1 MNTNESDARYLS
13 MTLEQVEAL
22 PDDELQEYH
31 YAYNRH
37 ERAKELAAQEAYANR
52 KLAKSLGFQD
62 ENDELDLL
70 GVDYHKI
77 DHAELARSTEESRAK
92 LQKYYAEQ
100 AEQERQ
106 DQMNAAAV
114 QFVRSHPEYL
124 PLPENLAA
132 FNAEIEAMGAEVRTK
147 EDLEIIYERLQEKGA
162 VRLDENM
169 VRQQQFMRMQ
179 AQEIARALRSSKE
192 SEAGEIENMNP
203 EAAREKY
210 TQWSAGEEELKLKRA
225 GLIPTQRNSSGLSA
239 K

>member
-1 MNTNESDARYLS
+1 MNSNDEKYLN

-52 KLAKSLGFQD
+52 RLSKSLGFQD
-62 ENDELDLL
+62 ENGEELDLL
-70 GVDYHKI
+70 GADFHKI

-92 LQKYYAEQ
+92 LQQYYAEQ

-106 DQMNAAAV
+106 DQMNAAAL

-124 PLPENLAA
+124 PTPDNLAA
-132 FNAEIEAMGAEVRTK
+132 FNAEIEAMGAEVRSK

-179 AQEIARALRSSKE
+179 AQEIAKALRNSKDT
-192 SEAGEIENMNP
+192 EAGEIASMNP
-203 EAAREKY
+203 ETAREKY
-210 TQWSAGEEELKLKRA
+210 MQWVSGEEELKLKRA